1 MSPRWGVNTYFGHV
15 TLHDLQDWSFQQLFP
30 QFDLLSS
37 FNLTFQT
44 PCFSA
49 KISIIHAISQWFQW
63 CESSFNRRR
72 ISPVI
77 KFLLLFDHFWDCCMV
92 TRNSLHQL
100 LQNSSAICCTYLHC
114 LWQHISECP
123 NSPRAGIM
131 TLIFIVSILEGHIGL
146 RLLLS
151 LNNSV
156 VKLIPCVWTCDDK
169 YFLLILFV
177 ATMLHP
183 YDLQLGCFWSNQ
195 YAPFSQRKCLILVC
209 SFLEMSFEFIICSN
223 KSGTIIT
230 SLASKITSSGN
241 HSSKCHCRWISF
253 HCSHDFNVNCPVD

>member
-72 ISPVI
+72 ISPVR

-156 VKLIPCVWTCDDK
+156 VKLIPCLDLWWQIFSSDFICCYHAPPIWLAVGV
-169 YFLLILFV
+169 FLVQPI
-177 ATMLHP
+177 
-183 YDLQLGCFWSNQ
+183 
-195 YAPFSQRKCLILVC
+195 C
-209 SFLEMSFEFIICSN
+209 SFFPKKVLDFGVFISWNAFWVHYLLQQIWYHYHFSC
-223 KSGTIIT
+223 
-230 SLASKITSSGN
+230 
-241 HSSKCHCRWISF
+241 F
-253 HCSHDFNVNCPVD
+253 